1 MGSSEQRDDWQPAP
15 GFSSGSVPKPRSS
28 VAKWRPSVRVGL
40 DLRRV
45 NNVAAK
51 QRQKRRNIPCVKPNL
66 GQSLKNATIVAPS
79 VVAHPCQIIT
89 SICPGGSMCVFKWRS
104 DSPPARRRPTGWRD
118 WASPMCHRWE
128 RLEAEM
134 HQSGNGG
141 KAIAVPKCKG
151 VCPRR
156 LNPDLSTHLSSRL
169 SSSLSATPR
178 RELK

>member
-1 MGSSEQRDDWQPAP
+1 MAEAHAAERQRELSSSRRKSGQTALFTPQIEPRYTLSPGKTKIGSSEQRDDWQPAQ

-40 DLRRV
+40 DLWRV
-45 NNVAAK
+45 NKVAAK

-104 DSPPARRRPTGWRD
+104 DSPQQGGGRQDGRMGPRPCAIPG
-118 WASPMCHRWE
+118 
-128 RLEAEM
+128 
-134 HQSGNGG
+134 SGSR
-141 KAIAVPKCKG
+141 PKCIK
-151 VCPRR
+151 RQ
-156 LNPDLSTHLSSRL
+156 
-169 SSSLSATPR
+169 
-178 RELK
+178 